1 MAVVEAGKKV
11 FIRTVTSYFTGEV
24 VSETTQGITLKDA
37 AWIADTGRLSN
48 ALKTGDLNEVEVYPG
63 EVEVYKAGII
73 DISPWNHPLPRE
85 TI

>member
-1 MAVVEAGKKV
+1 M
-11 FIRTVTSYFTGEV
+11 SDFTCEV
-24 VSETTQGITLKDA
+24 VRVGPVTKHPNADKLSCTTVFGQNVI
-37 AWIADTGRLSN
+37 I
-48 ALKTGDLNEVEVYPG
+48 KTGDLNEVEVYPG